1 VLSGSDFSEISG
13 AVELDSSLLEALV
26 VGAGAKAGA
35 DVEDVAEGC
44 V

>member
-1 VLSGSDFSEISG
+1 VRCALPIS
-13 AVELDSSLLEALV
+13 VELDSSLLEPLV